1 MKGLSWK
8 RKEQL
13 TLRISLGVMTSVFSM
28 VPLAAAADTSY
39 GASEEAVQSR
49 DKEDNAADNSQK
61 QEVSSSKKRLAS
73 PCDDGEKERSGRDRL
88 TGSLKDRAYH
98 ADGHD
103 VLMQDTV
110 IHRGYSLDAGSVGN
124 AKRVIVTV
132 DLSQPVKID
141 GQAGGSSAEARTIN
155 VDLDRVFAEKKADAL
170 AQEKAGT
177 AGKEQGIA
185 AAKNETYDLTGA
197 VNGQHVLRSS
207 AGDASV
213 IGDKAIEEGP
223 QASLNARYGTP
234 VLNDSKAGSQWLEEQ
249 QAGDSSPEGGT
260 QSQEIYG
267 KKMRL
272 AIDNESVNRWLEK
285 KEQYLGSSDSSAN
298 GEGRILGD
306 SYIVQWDSVNHE
318 LVRVGRDDS
327 LTYTG
332 TAGTSLAEH
341 GTAAHEKRSIRI
353 VGAGH
358 FEKVYEAAEQTEK
371 LSGQYADAEEF
382 MHGIKENEELA
393 KRIVAEGKERNENY
407 DSLAHDAGAYD
418 ASRKDEQTKDMMDRA
433 AGSATVNP
441 KNLPLEAKGNAQE
454 GVLQDIVGADTGAT
468 ANVGSQEQVRSDG
481 ESQLWNGSGEP
492 SAYAWYREDSMSGT
506 AGMQEESKQEAQGTL
521 EVYREPE
528 DDLEFAYRANGGK
541 RTVGKLSG
549 MKEAEAG
556 SLINLTEA
564 SRKSHIG
571 NFDVGFHVTDR
582 HADMQAKPTVD
593 VRVGNALEQA
603 WESREAELL
612 DLQGENAVEA
622 GNAGKVQEARKEG
635 MNLGAAKT
643 SKEGFTIRNICL
655 DAVGLELDQ
664 AELTELLNPLLQQ
677 EVTLKEL
684 GKAAKDITTYCR
696 SHGYPAAAAVIPP
709 QESEDG
715 TVRIQVIPGRYGKV
729 QLDNQSSME
738 DAVAE
743 TAIGAWKTGEIIQ
756 AKTVEGAL
764 RSLKQISGAKV
775 VCEMAPGKEFGT
787 CDLTVHIGV

>member
-1 MKGLSWK
+1 MKGLSWN

-39 GASEEAVQSR
+39 DASEEAVQSR
-49 DKEDNAADNSQK
+49 DKADNAADDSQK
-61 QEVSSSKKRLAS
+61 PEASSSKKRLAA
-73 PCDDGEKERSGRDRL
+73 PCDDGETERSGRDRL
-88 TGSLKDRAYH
+88 TGNLKERAYH
-98 ADGHD
+98 AGGHD
-103 VLMQDTV
+103 VLMQDAA
-110 IHRGYSLDAGSVGN
+110 IHRGYSLNTGSVGS

-155 VDLDRVFAEKKADAL
+155 VDLDKVFAEKKADAL

-177 AGKEQGIA
+177 AGREQTA
-185 AAKNETYDLTGA
+185 AAKNEPCDLIGA
-197 VNGQHVLRSS
+197 VNGQHVLRGSDV
-207 AGDASV
+207 DASAV
-213 IGDKAIEEGP
+213 GDSSLAEGG
-223 QASLNARYGTP
+223 QASLHGKYGTP
-234 VLNDSKAGSQWLEEQ
+234 VLNDPEDGSQWLEEQ
-249 QAGDSSPEGGT
+249 RAGEPSAAEET
-260 QSQEIYG
+260 QSQGFYG

-285 KEQYLGSSDSSAN
+285 KEQYLGSADSSAK
-298 GEGRILGD
+298 GESRILGD
-306 SYIVQWDSVNHE
+306 NYIVQWDSVNHE

-341 GTAAHEKRSIRI
+341 GTAMPEKRSIRI

-371 LSGQYADAEEF
+371 LSGQYAAAEES
-382 MHGIKENEELA
+382 MHEIKENEEPAEKLT
-393 KRIVAEGKERNENY
+393 AEGKIRNETY
-407 DSLAHDAGAYD
+407 ETLASDAGAYD
-418 ASRKDEQTKDMMDRA
+418 AGRNDAQLEGMMDRA
-433 AGSATVNP
+433 AGSASVNQGDFS
-441 KNLPLEAKGNAQE
+441 LEAKGNAQE
-454 GVLQDIVGADTGAT
+454 GVWQDIVGADTGVP
-468 ANVGSQEQVRSDG
+468 ANAGSQEQEYSDG
-481 ESQLWNGSGEP
+481 ESQLWNGSGEQ

-506 AGMQEESKQEAQGTL
+506 VGMQEESKQEAQGTL

-528 DDLEFAYRANGGK
+528 EDLEFSYRANGAM

-564 SRKSHIG
+564 SRKSHAG
-571 NFDVGFHVTDR
+571 NFDVGFHVTDS
-582 HADMQAKPTVD
+582 HADMQAQPTVD

-612 DLQGENAVEA
+612 DWQEENAVEA
-622 GNAGKVQEARKEG
+622 ENAGKVQENRKEG
-635 MNLGAAKT
+635 MSLGTAKK

-677 EVTLKEL
+677 EVTLKEI
-684 GKAAKDITTYCR
+684 GRTAKDITAYCR

-715 TVRIQVIPGRYGKV
+715 TVRIQVLPGRFGVTK
-729 QLDNQSSME
+729 LDNQSSME
-738 DAVAE
+738 NAVAE

-756 AKTVEGAL
+756 AKTVEGTL